1 MSFAPAPLILPT
13 DGHTIALAQ
22 RMAPLLRS
30 GDTLLLSGPIGA
42 GKSFFARALIRAL
55 LGNPTEEVP
64 SPSFTL
70 VQTYQ
75 AEDAEIWHC
84 DLYRLTA
91 AQDLWEL
98 GLEEAFERA
107 ICLIE
112 WPDRLGDL
120 APADA
125 LHLTF
130 AVQDDQH
137 VVTLFGPNV
146 WAQRLGGGIV

>member
-75 AEDAEIWHC
+75 ADGVEIWHC
-84 DLYRLTA
+84 DLYRLTS
-91 AQDLWEL
+91 AQEVWEL
-98 GLEEAFERA
+98 GLEEAFVQA

-120 APADA
+120 APPGA
-125 LHLTF
+125 LSLTF
-130 AVQDDQH
+130 AAMEDHHMMQ
-137 VVTLFGPNV
+137 LRGPDM
-146 WAQRLGGGIV
+146 WTSRLGGLIV